1 MWHEARS
8 NEKKIKELMVDHKK
22 RAERRRAYYESR
34 RGDPRQLL
42 RVVGSAILLHPD
54 AEQYYHH
61 ENTNNL
67 MPWQGDPDIKID
79 RFDGRSL
86 LEFVPDPKARD
97 AKLQPAEDKEMS
109 DDLNFERY
117 HDLVEAERL
126 RVSEHDRLAEVEEEW
141 NQLLDRH
148 KALLAMLTEKK
159 SDKPQ
164 GFGYD
169 YGTNTAN
176 DDVVIDQGPQLL
188 KETDILKYVDEL
200 NDRDRQTLNDMAKK
214 YGIRSYAR
222 LLRVAKKDRDDELR
236 DLKKK
241 DTTPREASQ
250 RSKDDKK
257 RKKKSRRS
265 SGPRGGRESPS
276 YEPYSRAQS
285 DSETSAEEDMAE
297 PSDVVIE
304 FGSETANINVP
315 EIAPSKRPLE
325 AHRPSPAPRV
335 AEPTK
340 PEEKKLTPM
349 EKLKLKM
356 RAGLEKQIQLDQC
369 DIRRKRL
376 EKEMEDYHFIYS
388 GPMAGMSHPTQTLG
402 SKANRQPEEP
412 TRPLVAPPTKR
423 YRSPSSSRSRSRSRS
438 PTASAHHINQSKAHS
453 TDRRNGRRSNR
464 SPSPKGRHNYRSRS
478 PSYSKGRSRRRS
490 PSYSPTR
497 RSRRRSI
504 SPPSSRRSRSRTRR
518 SHQSRSPKRHRHEHR
533 SRH

>member
-86 LEFVPDPKARD
+86 LEFVPDAKARD
-97 AKLQPAEDKEMS
+97 AKLQPTEDKELS

-126 RVSEHDRLAEVEEEW
+126 KVSEHDRLAEVEEEW

-169 YGTNTAN
+169 YGTNTTS
-176 DDVVIDQGPQLL
+176 DDMIIDQGPQLL
-188 KETDILKYVDEL
+188 KDILFFACVRACLFLQTDILKYVDEL

-236 DLKKK
+236 DL
-241 DTTPREASQ
+241 R
-250 RSKDDKK
+250 
-257 RKKKSRRS
+257 
-265 SGPRGGRESPS
+265 
-276 YEPYSRAQS
+276 S
-285 DSETSAEEDMAE
+285 DSETSAEEDMSA

-304 FGSETANINVP
+304 FGSETTPSNINMP
-315 EIAPSKRPLE
+315 AIASSR
-325 AHRPSPAPRV
+325 RTT
-335 AEPTK
+335 EPTYHTNPEK
-340 PEEKKLTPM
+340 TRVSEPANTRPEEKKLTPM

-356 RAGLEKQIQLDQC
+356 RAGLEKQIQLDQR
-369 DIRRKRL
+369 DERRKRL
-376 EKEMEDYHFIYS
+376 EKEMEDYQAFTTYN
-388 GPMAGMSHPTQTLG
+388 GPMGPIVSQTNQPNLLSHHPVH
-402 SKANRQPEEP
+402 KDI
-412 TRPLVAPPTKR
+412 APP
-423 YRSPSSSRSRSRSRS
+423 
-438 PTASAHHINQSKAHS
+438 AHHGHGHGPVRVRVHQQPRPIV
-453 TDRRNGRRSNR
+453 
-464 SPSPKGRHNYRSRS
+464 SPQLNPWLLTLLIAATAADQIADQLPRKTATAVVVTIAVG
-478 PSYSKGRSRRRS
+478 
-490 PSYSPTR
+490 
-497 RSRRRSI
+497 
-504 SPPSSRRSRSRTRR
+504 PPSVVQKTVKDAVLQVILPPE
-518 SHQSRSPKRHRHEHR
+518 QSALDADQLVQQTPIDHEAETGDLTDQGRQKNTAMSMVHDIEKLCMP
-533 SRH
+533 SIQL